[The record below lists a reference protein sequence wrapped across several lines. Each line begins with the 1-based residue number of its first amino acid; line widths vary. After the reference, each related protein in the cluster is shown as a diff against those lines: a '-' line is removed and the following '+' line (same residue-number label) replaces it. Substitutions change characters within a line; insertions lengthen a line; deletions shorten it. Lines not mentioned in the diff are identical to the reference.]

1 CARGLYW
8 GDLPEYFEFW

>member
-8 GDLPEYFEFW
+8 ADLPEYFEFW